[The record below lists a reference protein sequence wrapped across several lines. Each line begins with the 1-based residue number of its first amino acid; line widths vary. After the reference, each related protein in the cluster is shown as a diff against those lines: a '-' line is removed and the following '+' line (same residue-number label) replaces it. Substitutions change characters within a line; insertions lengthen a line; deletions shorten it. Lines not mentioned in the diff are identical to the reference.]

1 VLDLVA
7 AERERHTMRVRREYA
22 ERIKRARTSTG
33 MSLRAFAEHV
43 GSTAAR
49 LSDYENRRR
58 PTCSA
63 GSS

>member
-1 VLDLVA
+1 
-7 AERERHTMRVRREYA
+7 MRVRREYA